1 MALVVKN
8 LPVNAEDARD
18 MVSITGLGRL
28 PGVGNGNLF
37 QDSCLG
43 NPMGRGAW
51 QVTVHGA
58 SKFQTRLSN

>member
-18 MVSITGLGRL
+18 VVSITGLGRL

-51 QVTVHGA
+51 QVTLHGA
-58 SKFQTRLSN
+58 AKFQARLSN

>member
-28 PGVGNGNLF
+28 PRVGNGNLF
-37 QDSCLG
+37 QDSCLE
-43 NPMGRGAW
+43 NPMGRGTW